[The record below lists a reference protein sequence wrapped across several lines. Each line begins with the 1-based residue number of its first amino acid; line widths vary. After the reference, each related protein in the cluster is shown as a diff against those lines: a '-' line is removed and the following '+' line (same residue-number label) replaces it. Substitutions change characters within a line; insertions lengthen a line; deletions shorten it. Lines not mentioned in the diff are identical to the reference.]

1 MRSNWLQWDWS
12 FPGVFFEKEFYLFRA
27 VSLSIGSV
35 ASGHKPPAEASS
47 AFETTGRE
55 NSDPYGAPLPIG
67 LLRGLRRL
75 PCDNG
80 SPNEILELKD

>member
-55 NSDPYGAPLPIG
+55 TPIRMGPHYQLDYSGAFVGCRATTVAPM
-67 LLRGLRRL
+67 RFW
-75 PCDNG
+75 N
-80 SPNEILELKD
+80 